1 MREPSR
7 GDGPAQGA
15 ARRYRQRFGAD
26 PAGIW
31 RAPGRVNLIGE
42 HTDYNDGFALP
53 FAIDATV
60 CVAADRAS
68 DGALTL
74 TSCQEPEDDLT
85 VSVAGLVPGSVPGWA
100 AYPAGVVWALRAAGH
115 PVGGASI
122 AVDATLTPGGGL
134 SSSAALECAVAIAL
148 TELYGI
154 SLTRRELAALAR
166 RAENEFVG
174 APTGIMDQLAVLTC
188 EKGHALLL
196 DCRTGTGTQ
205 VPFDPAAAGL
215 NLVVIDTRARH
226 ELTDGGYAAR
236 RAACEAAARTLGV
249 GALRDV
255 DDVVRLGLL
264 ADPVL
269 LRRARH
275 VVTENGRVCETVR
288 LLGTGQLAE
297 IGPLLTAS
305 HRSLRDDFE
314 VSWPQAD
321 VAVRAS
327 LGAGALG
334 ARMVGGGFGGSVIA
348 LIPDVR
354 VGEVAGAVQDAF
366 AARGWLAP
374 TITPAAPSASASRVR

>member
-1 MREPSR
+1 MAEPSR
-7 GDGPAQGA
+7 GHAPARGA

-53 FAIDATV
+53 FAIDASV
-60 CVAADRAS
+60 CVAADRTS

-74 TSCQEPEDDLT
+74 TSCQEPDDLT

-100 AYPAGVVWALRAAGH
+100 AYPAGVVWSLRAAGYQIQ
-115 PVGGASI
+115 GASI

-148 TELYGI
+148 TELHGI
-154 SLTRRELAALAR
+154 SLTRPELAGLAR

-188 EKGHALLL
+188 AKGHALLL
-196 DCRTGTGTQ
+196 DCRAGTGTQ

-215 NLVVIDTRARH
+215 NLVVIDTRAKH
-226 ELTDGGYAAR
+226 ELTDSGYAAR

-249 GALRDV
+249 GALRDI
-255 DDVVRLGLL
+255 DDVARLGVL

-275 VVTENGRVCETVR
+275 VVTENRRVGETVR
-288 LLGTGQLAE
+288 LLGAGQLAG

-327 LGAGALG
+327 IDAGALG
-334 ARMVGGGFGGSVIA
+334 ARMVGGGFGGAVIA
-348 LIPDVR
+348 LIPDAR
-354 VGEVAGAVQDAF
+354 VGEVTGAVQDGF

-374 TITPAAPSASASRVR
+374 TITSAVPSASASRVR